1 MNYFKATLIPEIDN
15 QPDPNCFIEHMTNN
29 YYEKFPE
36 FKNQNYMDIRGVCKF
51 QINEIFEDLK

>member
-29 YYEKFPE
+29 YYEKFSE
-36 FKNQNYMDIRGVCKF
+36 FKKKLY
-51 QINEIFEDLK
+51 